1 MSSFIEF
8 QALVLGKLCS
18 IEERISVIESVLGIS
33 ADIPVTNDEA
43 EQITAEPE
51 KVENSNNDNGFK
63 DEISDFQKQLEDI
76 KSLFSASD
84 N

>member
-18 IEERISVIESVLGIS
+18 IEERISVIESVLGITENELS
-33 ADIPVTNDEA
+33 DIEDKIIVS
-43 EQITAEPE
+43 EPE
-51 KVENSNNDNGFK
+51 HVENVNNNNGLK
-63 DEISDFQKQLEDI
+63 DDISDFQKQLSEI
-76 KSLFSASD
+76 KSLFSEFD